1 MSNGNVLK
9 IPTSAAAKFNISEE
23 LNRSGCWTSIEP
35 QQQQQSTALKE
46 STKYVR
52 ELCSKKD
59 RNTYR
64 LVAE

>member
-35 QQQQQSTALKE
+35 QQQQQSTAALKE
-46 STKYVR
+46 STKYAR
-52 ELCSKKD
+52 ALCP
-59 RNTYR
+59 
-64 LVAE
+64 

>member
-35 QQQQQSTALKE
+35 QQQQSTAALKE
-46 STKYVR
+46 STK
-52 ELCSKKD
+52 
-59 RNTYR
+59 
-64 LVAE
+64 

>member
-35 QQQQQSTALKE
+35 QQQATALKE
-46 STKYVR
+46 STK
-52 ELCSKKD
+52 
-59 RNTYR
+59 
-64 LVAE
+64 